1 MDFRDDF
8 ISAKRSESLGR
19 VSLSPRKAVA
29 WAAISFLIGA
39 VLALIAIFTIKYSE
53 YETASGYVAEYGFKG
68 AISSSLPLNGVLSEM
83 YVNSGDSL
91 IPGKAVA
98 RITFK
103 GDIPQTQFVSGANSF
118 FFVPDPQGTES
129 RDSAVI
135 STTISGKVENILAR
149 EGVGISPMQPI
160 VTVSTSERR
169 TYFQVLASSSAI
181 NSLAIGKRLTISLPD
196 VDLPQSSVMQGRV
209 IEISRTSLSP
219 LEISSL
225 FGVPPPPSPKFLV
238 NIVLVKPLTNDEMK
252 IIRPGMNVVA
262 SIKKRERTIA
272 SWIFQP

>member
-8 ISAKRSESLGR
+8 ILAKRSESLGR
-19 VSLSPRKAVA
+19 VSLSPRRAVA
-29 WAAISFLIGA
+29 WAAVSFLVGA
-39 VLALIAIFTIKYSE
+39 VLALVGIFTIKYSE
-53 YETASGYVAEYGFKG
+53 YETASGYVAEYGFKST
-68 AISSSLPLNGVLSEM
+68 ISSSLPLNGILSEI

-91 IPGKAVA
+91 IPGRAVA
-98 RITFK
+98 RIKFR
-103 GDIPQTQFVSGANSF
+103 GDVPQTQFINGANSF
-118 FFVPDPQGTES
+118 FFVPDPAGAEK

-135 STTISGKVENILAR
+135 STTVSGKVENILVR

-160 VTVSTSERR
+160 VTVSTSEHR

-181 NSLAIGKRLTISLPD
+181 NSLAIGKRLSVSLPD
-196 VDLPQSSVMQGRV
+196 VNLPQSSVMQGKV
-209 IEISRTSLSP
+209 VEISRASLSP

-225 FGVPPPPSPKFLV
+225 FGVPPPSSSKFLV
-238 NIVLVKPLTNDEMK
+238 NIVPIKPLTGDEIK
-252 IIRPGMNVVA
+252 LIRPGMNVVA